1 MFKKKGQETIDNII
15 GNNLD
20 YLVRFAFFRL
30 GNHAQAEDIVFDAVL
45 RFLEKVPPR
54 IDSGAVRAYLF
65 RIVYRLCIDL
75 SRTRKPNF
83 VDIDLID
90 VEDEGENGLDLE
102 ETIRINKCLEVL
114 PKREAEVIMM
124 NVIDGLSFVEI
135 SSILSIPQSTAKSR
149 YKSGMDK
156 LRKQYINSKNS

>member
-135 SSILSIPQSTAKSR
+135 SSILSIPHSTAKSR
-149 YKSGMDK
+149 YKSGMAK